1 MTRGQP
7 QPIGDVIS
15 QLMPRRGYARVR
27 AAGACTEAWRA
38 AAGERLASCTRATA
52 IRRGVL
58 EVLVE
63 NSTMVQ
69 EINFQKKALINRL
82 AELLPEENIRDVK
95 FRVGP
100 VT

>member
-15 QLMPRRGYARVR
+15 QLLARRGYARVR
-27 AAGACTEAWRA
+27 SASACTEAWRTA
-38 AAGERLASCTRATA
+38 VGQRLASCTRATGV
-52 IRRGVL
+52 RRGVL

-69 EINFQKKALINRL
+69 EMNFQKRALISRL

-100 VT
+100 LS